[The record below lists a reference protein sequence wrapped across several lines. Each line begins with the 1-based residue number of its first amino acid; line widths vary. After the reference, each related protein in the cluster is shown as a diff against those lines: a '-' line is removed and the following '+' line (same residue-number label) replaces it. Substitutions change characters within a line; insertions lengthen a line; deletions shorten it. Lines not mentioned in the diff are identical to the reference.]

1 MSTIILQNAPSAAV
15 SAAVSAATR
24 GNAVTPARACG
35 RRSHHTRRYLQVLM
49 QVSAH
54 EDPDAFRRL
63 RSKAIERTRCARR
76 QVMLRT
82 QGLPLAQ
89 W

>member
-1 MSTIILQNAPSAAV
+1 MSTNILQNAPSVAF
-15 SAAVSAATR
+15 SAATR

-35 RRSHHTRRYLQVLM
+35 RRAHHTRRYLQVLM
-49 QVSAH
+49 QLSAH
-54 EDPDAFRRL
+54 QDPDAFKRL
-63 RSKAIERTRCARR
+63 RSKAVERTRCARR

>member
-1 MSTIILQNAPSAAV
+1 
-15 SAAVSAATR
+15 
-24 GNAVTPARACG
+24 
-35 RRSHHTRRYLQVLM
+35 M

>member
-1 MSTIILQNAPSAAV
+1 MSTISLQNAPRIAI
-15 SAAVSAATR
+15 SAATR
-24 GNAVTPARACG
+24 GNGVSPARACG
-35 RRSHHTRRYLQVLM
+35 RRAHHTRRYLQVLM
-49 QVSAH
+49 QLSAH
-54 EDPDAFRRL
+54 QDPDAFKRL
-63 RSKAIERTRCARR
+63 RSKAVERTRCARQ